1 MGKELKQKEQQHM
14 DEKRAKILLKAAY
27 DLLHKQTES
36 FYVLN
41 LLTETA
47 VWDGVECDGY
57 CLMEEIA
64 ELLDIEE

>member
-1 MGKELKQKEQQHM
+1 M